1 MVVIHLYVTL
11 QGSRMKLVCVGEE
24 EKVVGL
30 HLMGRGVDEM
40 LQGFGVAVRM
50 GATKVNIPKNHK
62 AYQCS
67 TMAGKKQ
74 KAGQVNIK
82 LHSPNKSC
90 ITPTKNFI

>member
-1 MVVIHLYVTL
+1 MRGRGGEGGGAPPHGRERNEMVVIHRYVML

-50 GATKVNIPKNHK
+50 GATKVNI
-62 AYQCS
+62 Q
-67 TMAGKKQ
+67 KK
-74 KAGQVNIK
+74 
-82 LHSPNKSC
+82 
-90 ITPTKNFI
+90 F

>member
-1 MVVIHLYVTL
+1 MCGEGGEGGGTPPHGKEMNEMVVIHLYVML

-50 GATKVNIPKNHK
+50 GATKVNIFKR
-62 AYQCS
+62 
-67 TMAGKKQ
+67 
-74 KAGQVNIK
+74 
-82 LHSPNKSC
+82 
-90 ITPTKNFI
+90 F

>member
-1 MVVIHLYVTL
+1 MVVIHRCVML

-50 GATKVNIPKNHK
+50 GATKVNIQNK
-62 AYQCS
+62 
-67 TMAGKKQ
+67 
-74 KAGQVNIK
+74 ILK
-82 LHSPNKSC
+82 L
-90 ITPTKNFI
+90 TED